1 MLQYRPFYAG
11 KTVILYIEEVYINIV
26 VDLQI
31 QEYAL
36 WKFFL
41 TIAWKHN
48 IDVKLLSKSIIQYI
62 NIWYIE
68 LEKHSHGMLQ

>member
-36 WKFFL
+36 
-41 TIAWKHN
+41 
-48 IDVKLLSKSIIQYI
+48 
-62 NIWYIE
+62 
-68 LEKHSHGMLQ
+68 